1 MPVPNYT
8 SYFLDSHLPVRKPA
22 FANKII
28 SVTLADQSSV
38 VLWLRGK
45 IYGLHSLSVQVRPP
59 RIGGVPRPWSEND
72 KSLSAL
78 LQARDWPSS
87 PDVSRKYTPDVGS
100 GVVIG
105 MYLHTPI
112 FTYKMDCT
120 ISHLSSY
127 ASSRR
132 SWDKDNRSV
141 AFGIFIYGLYQY
153 IFSRSVL

>member
-1 MPVPNYT
+1 M
-8 SYFLDSHLPVRKPA
+8 PA
-22 FANKII
+22 FAVTII
-28 SVTLADQSSV
+28 SVTPSDQSSV
-38 VLWLRGK
+38 MLWLRGK
-45 IYGLHSLSVQVRPP
+45 IYELHSLSVQVRPP
-59 RIGGVPRPWSEND
+59 RIGRVPRPWSKND

-112 FTYKMDCT
+112 FIYMMDCT

-127 ASSRR
+127 AS
-132 SWDKDNRSV
+132 
-141 AFGIFIYGLYQY
+141 
-153 IFSRSVL
+153 

>member
-1 MPVPNYT
+1 MVLSDSSPLLVSFCILSLTNQLFMPVPNYN

-45 IYGLHSLSVQVRPP
+45 IYGLHSLYVQVRPP
-59 RIGGVPRPWSEND
+59 RIGGVPRPWSKND

-100 GVVIG
+100 GVVICILL
-105 MYLHTPI
+105 YLHTI
-112 FTYKMDCT
+112 MMDCT
-120 ISHLSSY
+120 PSLL
-127 ASSRR
+127 
-132 SWDKDNRSV
+132 V
-141 AFGIFIYGLYQY
+141 F
-153 IFSRSVL
+153 V